1 MTRAVQAAISF
12 GEAADKITILTI
24 KSERLTDAAKLE
36 NVRKELGLLGA
47 AFKAQAPQVPGFDD
61 LFAQLKAVNEK
72 LWVIEDDIRGCDA
85 RGDFG
90 PDFIALARA
99 VYKTNDRRAQIKRAI
114 DALLGSEIREEKSYR
129 G

>member
-1 MTRAVQAAISF
+1 MGSVHAAISF

-24 KSERLTDAAKLE
+24 KSARLADAEKLD
-36 NVRKELGLLGA
+36 NVRRELAMLDA
-47 AFKAQAPQVPGFDD
+47 AFKAQAPQVPGFGD
-61 LFAQLKAVNEK
+61 LFAQLMAVNEK
-72 LWVIEDDIRGCDA
+72 LWAIEDDIRDCEA
-85 RGDFG
+85 KGDFG

-99 VYKTNDRRAQIKRAI
+99 VYQTNDRRAQIKRAI